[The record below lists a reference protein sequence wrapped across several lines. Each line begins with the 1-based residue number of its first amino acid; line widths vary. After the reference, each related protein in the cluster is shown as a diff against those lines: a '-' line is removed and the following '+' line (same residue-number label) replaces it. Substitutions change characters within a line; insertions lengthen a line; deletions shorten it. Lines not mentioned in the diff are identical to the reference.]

1 MRRFVDLE
9 AWSFF
14 ADLSERDR
22 PRAPHGCFTQAGDQ
36 GSVIQ
41 GAYHKGAK
49 PLSQHRRRAAS
60 WRVGFPGR
68 RGQVDA
74 RCGSAPP
81 LPTATRVCRPIAL
94 RGAGHGNS
102 ITPMQ
107 ADSSGVG
114 CMKQVRYGGCRRS
127 AGMAVFLAA
136 AVSASGAIA
145 QVSPRPLPPPSMPP
159 QPMQRP
165 PMPAPNAPMALPRM
179 PPPPMPSQ
187 PSGRSPDPPSP
198 MEPPSMA
205 PPRMP
210 PAGPP

>member
-60 WRVGFPGR
+60 WRVGFL
-68 RGQVDA
+68 RGAGASDRA
-74 RCGSAPP
+74 MRFRSAFADRDTR
-81 LPTATRVCRPIAL
+81 LPPIAL

-114 CMKQVRYGGCRRS
+114 CMKQVRYGDCRRS
-127 AGMAVFLAA
+127 AGMAVFLAT